1 MLEQVFSMLNSQLFY
16 NAVIAIATVA
26 YTVGTFVLVAES
38 RKQRKAQLRPQID
51 MFAEP
56 LGGLVFYA
64 TIQNVGNNPAR
75 NIKIKFSPGT
85 KDEIKTKCMQEVVE
99 RFSSLHIPHLSPG
112 KKMRYLIRA
121 GDKDFDVDQTIT
133 ASLAFSD
140 SEDNP
145 YTSDV
150 VWNMSRLKSAI
161 INDET
166 RDFYKKIPENLK
178 NINNNLTKIVN
189 KLQKLK

>member
-1 MLEQVFSMLNSQLFY
+1 MLDRVFSVLNSQLFY

-26 YTVGTFVLVAES
+26 YTVGTFVLVSES
-38 RKQRKAQLRPQID
+38 RKQRKALLRPQID

-75 NIKIKFSPGT
+75 NIRFKFSTGT
-85 KDEIKTKCMQEVVE
+85 KDEIKTKCMQEIVD
-99 RFSSLHIPHLSPG
+99 RFSSLHVPHLSPG

-121 GDKDFDVDQTIT
+121 GDKDFDVDQAIT
-133 ASLAFSD
+133 VSLTFYDVED
-140 SEDNP
+140 SV
-145 YTSDV
+145 YTTNVD
-150 VWNMSRLKSAI
+150 WNMSRLKGSI
-161 INDET
+161 TNDEM

>member
-1 MLEQVFSMLNSQLFY
+1 MLNSQLFY

-26 YTVGTFVLVAES
+26 YTVGTFVLVSES
-38 RKQRKAQLRPQID
+38 RKQRKALLRPQID

-150 VWNMSRLKSAI
+150 DWNMSRLKSAI
-161 INDET
+161 INDEM

>member
-1 MLEQVFSMLNSQLFY
+1 MLDRVFSVLNSQLFY

-26 YTVGTFVLVAES
+26 YTVGTFVLVSES
-38 RKQRKAQLRPQID
+38 RKQRKALLRPQID

-85 KDEIKTKCMQEVVE
+85 QDEIKTKCMQEVVE

-112 KKMRYLIRA
+112 KKLRYLIHA
-121 GDKDFDVDQTIT
+121 GEKDFDVDQTIT

-150 VWNMSRLKSAI
+150 DWNMSRLKSAI
-161 INDET
+161 INDEM